1 MRTISDSIID
11 TLTVSSCSRDDIM
24 SENSVILLKVSFFGM
39 VSIFQLKLAIGTS
52 MVLSNIIIIATV
64 GLGRVSVCR

>member
-11 TLTVSSCSRDDIM
+11 TLTVSSCGRDDIM

-39 VSIFQLKLAIGTS
+39 VSIFQLELAIGTS
-52 MVLSNIIIIATV
+52 MVLSDLVIIV
-64 GLGRVSVCR
+64 YYKVSEWS

>member
-24 SENSVILLKVSFFGM
+24 SENIVILLKVSFFGM
-39 VSIFQLKLAIGTS
+39 VSIFQLELAIGTS
-52 MVLSNIIIIATV
+52 MVLSDLVILV
-64 GLGRVSVCR
+64 YYKVSERS